1 VTVPA
6 LATLQSQL
14 SSVFLSSAI
23 PGTRVSYVG
32 MLLNTN
38 RLNYSSAFTSSYLAT
53 LDPTLSTN
61 SSGGNEVDLTTG
73 SGFYL
78 SVALSNGTTS

>member
-53 LDPTLSTN
+53 LDPA
-61 SSGGNEVDLTTG
+61 LTVALAE
-73 SGFYL
+73 GFYI
-78 SVALSNGTTS
+78 ATAQSNGTTT

>member
-23 PGTRVSYVG
+23 PGTSYVG

-61 SSGGNEVDLTTG
+61 SSGGNEVDLPTG